1 VREKGSVVDRRR
13 VVVAAVVRAAEAH
26 VPVER
31 VTGVVEAA
39 VTAVTADKLRRGVVA
54 EGGLKP
60 ATARTVSMSA
70 LHREDAAAAKKKA
83 RPEHPRPSAC
93 QDGDCKRAGC
103 VAYRE
108 GREDGYERGFPDGV
122 AACPLGHV

>member
-1 VREKGSVVDRRR
+1 M
-13 VVVAAVVRAAEAH
+13 
-26 VPVER
+26 
-31 VTGVVEAA
+31 
-39 VTAVTADKLRRGVVA
+39 A

-122 AACPLGHV
+122 AACPLGHI